1 MGRDMKSTRTPN
13 NTKPIEVKAMKTEIT
28 EATEVPTQTLTTPI
42 TRLQPGNHPATITG
56 AAIVRNHNGK
66 LNVELDCDL
75 NGRRIQHNM
84 YMTTPAG
91 QANTAK
97 QLKNAFG
104 IESFKDVANIVGQS
118 CTLRMENEEYNGRI
132 SLKVAYVNPHSSEVA
147 DDVDFDALDA
157 GFTAPAELEV
167 AF

>member
-1 MGRDMKSTRTPN
+1 MSTAT
-13 NTKPIEVKAMKTEIT
+13 T
-28 EATEVPTQTLTTPI
+28 EATEITIPTGTLTAPI
-42 TRLQPGNHPATITG
+42 SKMQPGNHPAIITN

-104 IESFKDVANIVGQS
+104 IESFKDVAKIIGQS
-118 CTLRMENEEYNGRI
+118 CTLRMEHEEYNGRV
-132 SLKVAYVNPHSSEVA
+132 SLKIAYVNPHSSEA
-147 DDVDFDALDA
+147 ATDIDFSALDEN
-157 GFTAPAELEV
+157 FKAPSDLEI

>member
-1 MGRDMKSTRTPN
+1 
-13 NTKPIEVKAMKTEIT
+13 MKTET
-28 EATEVPTQTLTTPI
+28 TTTTATTKVTIPNQTLTTPI

-104 IESFKDVANIVGQS
+104 IESFKDVPDIVGKS
-118 CTLRMENEEYNGRI
+118 CTLRMENEEYNGRT
-132 SLKVAYVNPHSSEVA
+132 SLKVAYVNPHSSEA
-147 DDVDFDALDA
+147 ATNVDFDALDA
-157 GFTAPAELEV
+157 GFTAPADLEIV
-167 AF
+167 F

>member
-1 MGRDMKSTRTPN
+1 MQ
-13 NTKPIEVKAMKTEIT
+13 TETTAAT
-28 EATEVPTQTLTTPI
+28 EATIATQTLTTPI

-75 NGRRIQHNM
+75 NGRRMQHNM

-104 IESFKDVANIVGQS
+104 IESFKDVPSIVGQS
-118 CTLRMENEEYNGRI
+118 CVLRMENEEYNGRT
-132 SLKVAYVNPHSSEVA
+132 SLKVVYINPHSSEVA
-147 DDVDFDALDA
+147 ADIDFDALDA
-157 GFTAPAELEV
+157 GFTAPAETEV
-167 AF
+167 LF